1 MCNRMKL
8 AMNSPSPSC
17 RSRGEGPRVVAML
30 WLRRG
35 GEEEALEA
43 SAAWAQERGTT
54 SETQGRGG

>member
-1 MCNRMKL
+1 MGI
-8 AMNSPSPSC
+8 NSPSPSC
-17 RSRGEGPRVVAML
+17 RSRGEVPRAEAML

-35 GEEEALEA
+35 REEEAPEA